1 MALFETPDKPV
12 FDKLIQSLTA
22 YALGQDF
29 LRRPCAA
36 GYGFKPFF
44 CLLVGHI
51 SVMGD
56 VIVPVVLGHIRFQ
69 VIGPHNF
76 RIFCKVYGEGII
88 AVWNSAGI
96 RDRPISNGQI
106 LIDPL
111 PSSHGVSAWQ
121 SLF

>member
-1 MALFETPDKPV
+1 MALFEAPDKPV

-29 LRRPCAA
+29 LRRPCVAV
-36 GYGFKPFF
+36 YGFKPFF

-51 SVMGD
+51 LVMDG
-56 VIVPVVLGHIRFQ
+56 VIVPVVLGHIRFK

-76 RIFCKVYGEGII
+76 RILCKIYGEGIA

-96 RDRPISNGQI
+96 GERPTSNGKI

-111 PSSHGVSAWQ
+111 P
-121 SLF
+121 